1 MSLDAWD
8 EVRTAYH
15 VARLGTVSGAAEALG
30 VHHATVIR
38 HIDALEDRLGAKLFQ
53 RHARGYTATEAG
65 NDLMQ
70 VAKATEDQFTQM
82 AGRIRGQG
90 DTVSGELILTS
101 LPGLSIYLAPMLQ
114 AYGETYPD
122 VSIRFLTDEH
132 VYRLEYGEAH
142 LAIRAGKKPDQ
153 PDNVV
158 QPFVDVDFALYATQD
173 YLKAHGPLTDGEW
186 SNHRFVSGSDGLD
199 RAPFIEWMENTIPR
213 ENIVLRTT
221 RQRTMEDAILAGAGI
236 GFLPVWFGRQH
247 PEMVQAMPPREVWQ
261 SKTWLVTHVD
271 LHRTV
276 KVQSIV
282 NFLKQ
287 RVKEEGSIQ

>member
-65 NDLMQ
+65 NDLLQ
-70 VAKATEDQFTQM
+70 VAKATDDQFTQM
-82 AGRIRGQG
+82 AGRISGQG
-90 DTVSGELILTS
+90 DTVSGELVITT
-101 LPGLSIYLAPMLQ
+101 LPGLSILLSPMLRD
-114 AYGETYPD
+114 YGRMYPD
-122 VSIRFLTDEH
+122 VTIRFMTDER

-142 LAIRAGKKPDQ
+142 LAIRAGSKPDE

-158 QPFVDVDFALYATQD
+158 QPFMPANFALYATD
-173 YLKAHGPLTDGEW
+173 EYIETYGRLTEGEW
-186 SNHRFVSGSDGLD
+186 GDHRFVSATDGME
-199 RAPFIEWMENTIPR
+199 RASFISWLEDTVPQK
-213 ENIVLRTT
+213 NICFRTT
-221 RQRTMEDAILAGAGI
+221 RQRTMEDAIVAGI
-236 GFLPVWFGRQH
+236 GIGFMPVFMGEETKGVQ
-247 PEMVQAMPPREVWQ
+247 MVLPPRPEW
-261 SKTWLVTHVD
+261 SAMTWLVTHVD
-271 LHRTV
+271 LHRTL

-282 NFLKQ
+282 AFLKE
-287 RVKEEGSIQ
+287 RISALND